1 MFFFLSKVSR
11 LVIIHEEA
19 GDTNA
24 MPDLSVPVG
33 AVSRAV
39 TNLVKVTTDSSLLV
53 VAQKGS
59 NLKN

>member
-1 MFFFLSKVSR
+1 M
-11 LVIIHEEA
+11 VIIHEEA

-53 VAQKGS
+53 VAQKSS

>member
-1 MFFFLSKVSR
+1 M
-11 LVIIHEEA
+11 VIIHEEA

-39 TNLVKVTTDSSLLV
+39 TNLVKVTIHTGDFVGNRL
-53 VAQKGS
+53 
-59 NLKN
+59 